1 MRTVAR
7 LDILQAV
14 CCHLFCP
21 IGSRAHCPFP
31 VLVHGAIAAT
41 GLVALGREAEVGRG
55 VLAGAAAVL
64 PAAVEVAEGAGGAVG
79 VKGGAG

>member
-1 MRTVAR
+1 M
-7 LDILQAV
+7 
-14 CCHLFCP
+14 
-21 IGSRAHCPFP
+21 
-31 VLVHGAIAAT
+31 
-41 GLVALGREAEVGRG
+41 GRG